1 MTSRFFHQAGSLA
14 ALTAMLLSVPSLV
27 RAQGTGGLGSVSTC
41 PAAPEITATAV
52 SYLLSP
58 QSGLSLFHANAAAFT
73 VVRQACISSPNLA
86 PQIARQA
93 VQAVSRSAAAA
104 ANRSAALANGTSSAD
119 ALASPAAVGVSATTG
134 YSETIN
140 RVLRG
145 AIQGCASTGM
155 TTTDLKNILSAVCS
169 AIVIESAKQAGAS
182 AALSQKGPLPV
193 EKSLPMDN
201 AQNAVAVIKGVVET
215 FSKTA
220 AALGIPQIEI
230 AGSINLAGQEAMETA
245 KNINADTIATEVSS
259 LAAGQMARDVALQV
273 ALQVAQQVAKEVAAQ
288 ITAQVYWSG
297 LGSQKGAD
305 QNQSQPGAVPPTI
318 PGIQPGPFPNPP
330 VPTPT
335 PFPTP
340 PPTPVPTPAPPS
352 RR

>member
-1 MTSRFFHQAGSLA
+1 MTSRFIHQAGSLA
-14 ALTAMLLSVPSLV
+14 AITAMLFSVPAVV
-27 RAQGTGGLGSVSTC
+27 RAENAGGLGSISTC
-41 PAAPEITATAV
+41 PAAPEIAATAV
-52 SYLLSP
+52 SFALSP
-58 QSGLSLFHANAAAFT
+58 QSGLTLFQANAAT
-73 VVRQACISSPNLA
+73 LTIIRQSCISTPNLA

-93 VQAVSRSAAAA
+93 VLAISRSAALA
-104 ANRSAALANGTSSAD
+104 ANRSAALPNGTSPAD
-119 ALASPAAVGVSATTG
+119 ALAAQAAVGVSATTG
-134 YSETIN
+134 YSEIIQT
-140 RVLRG
+140 VLRG

-182 AALSQKGPLPV
+182 AALSQQGPLPV

-201 AQNAVAVIKGVVET
+201 AEHAVAVIKEVVAT

-220 AALGIPQIEI
+220 AALGIPQVEI

-245 KNINADTIATEVSS
+245 KKITAETIAAEVSG
-259 LAAGQMARDVALQV
+259 LAAGRMARDVAVQV

-288 ITAQVYWSG
+288 IVAQVYQSV
-297 LGSQKGAD
+297 LGTQEAAD
-305 QNQSQPGAVPPTI
+305 QSKYGTTLPTAPGEVR
-318 PGIQPGPFPNPP
+318 PGPFPNPP

-340 PPTPVPTPAPPS
+340 PPTPVPTPTPPS
-352 RR
+352 PR

>member
-14 ALTAMLLSVPSLV
+14 AMTAMLLSVPALV
-27 RAQGTGGLGSVSTC
+27 RGQDTGGLGSVSTC
-41 PAAPEITATAV
+41 PQAPEITATAV
-52 SYLLSP
+52 AYVLSP
-58 QSGLSLFHANAAAFT
+58 QSGLTLFQANAATFS
-73 VVRQACISSPNLA
+73 VVRQACISSPELA

-93 VQAVSRSAAAA
+93 VLAISRSAATAA
-104 ANRSAALANGTSSAD
+104 KRSAALANGTSSAD

-134 YSETIN
+134 YSTIIQS
-140 RVLRG
+140 VLRG

-193 EKSLPMDN
+193 EQSLPMDN
-201 AQNAVAVIKGVVET
+201 AKNAVAVIKEVVQT

-220 AALGIPQIEI
+220 AALGILQIEI

-245 KNINADTIATEVSS
+245 KNISADTIASEVSS

-288 ITAQVYWSG
+288 ITAQVYQSV
-297 LGSQKGAD
+297 LGVQDGTD
-305 QNQSQPGAVPPTI
+305 QNLSQSPGEI
-318 PGIQPGPFPNPP
+318 RPGPFPNPP

-335 PFPTP
+335 PLPTPTP
-340 PPTPVPTPAPPS
+340 PSAF
-352 RR
+352 